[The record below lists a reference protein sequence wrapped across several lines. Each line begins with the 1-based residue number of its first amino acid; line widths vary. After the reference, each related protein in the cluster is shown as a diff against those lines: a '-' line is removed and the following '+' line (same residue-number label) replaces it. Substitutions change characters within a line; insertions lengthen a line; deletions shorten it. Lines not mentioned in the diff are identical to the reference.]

1 MRTRADGVS
10 RAVVYSTFA
19 LSLVG
24 LGIATYLTFTHFEGN
39 KFLACS
45 TTGLFNCDTVTS
57 SPQSYVFGVP
67 VALVGLVGY
76 VVLVVLNSPWGWRS
90 TRYVVH
96 VTRVAVIV
104 GSMAFVLWL
113 VAAELLYVGHICEW
127 CTGVHVVTF
136 LLFVIIAR
144 VAPDQLTS
152 FKREADPVARPR

>member
-1 MRTRADGVS
+1 MSRRAGEVS

-24 LGIATYLTFTHFEGN
+24 LGIAAYLTFTHFEGN

-57 SPQSYVFGVP
+57 SPQSYILGMP
-67 VALVGLVGY
+67 VAVVGLVGY
-76 VVLVVLNSPWGWRS
+76 AVLAVLNSPWGWRAPW
-90 TRYVVH
+90 YALH
-96 VTRVAVIV
+96 VARVAIV
-104 GSMAFVLWL
+104 AGSMAFVLWL
-113 VAAELLYVGHICEW
+113 VAAELLYVDHICEW

-144 VAPDQLTS
+144 VAPRQLGDRS
-152 FKREADPVARPR
+152 AVQ

>member
-1 MRTRADGVS
+1 MSTRTDEVS
-10 RAVVYSTFA
+10 RTVVYSTFA

-24 LGIATYLTFTHFEGN
+24 LGIAAYLSFTHFEGN

-76 VVLVVLNSPWGWRS
+76 AILVVLNSPWGWHS
-90 TRYVVH
+90 PRYALH
-96 VTRVAVIV
+96 VARATIVA
-104 GSMAFVLWL
+104 GSMVFVLWL

-136 LLFVIIAR
+136 LLFVIVAR
-144 VAPDQLTS
+144 VAPNQL
-152 FKREADPVARPR
+152 ARRSDRA

>member
-1 MRTRADGVS
+1 MSTRTGEVS
-10 RAVVYSTFA
+10 RKVVYSTFA

-24 LGIATYLTFTHFEGN
+24 LGIAAYLSFTHFEGN

-76 VVLVVLNSPWGWRS
+76 AILVVLNSPWGWHS
-90 TRYVVH
+90 PRYALH
-96 VTRVAVIV
+96 VARAAIVA
-104 GSMAFVLWL
+104 GSMVFVLWL

-136 LLFVIIAR
+136 LLFVIVAR
-144 VAPDQLTS
+144 VAPNQL
-152 FKREADPVARPR
+152 ARRSDRA

>member
-1 MRTRADGVS
+1 MSTRTDEVS
-10 RAVVYSTFA
+10 RTVVYSTFA

-24 LGIATYLTFTHFEGN
+24 LGIAAYLSFTHFEGN

-57 SPQSYVFGVP
+57 SPQSYVVGVP

-76 VVLVVLNSPWGWRS
+76 AILVVLNSPWGWHS
-90 TRYVVH
+90 PRYALH
-96 VTRVAVIV
+96 VARAVIV
-104 GSMAFVLWL
+104 AGSMAFVLWL

-144 VAPDQLTS
+144 VAPNQL
-152 FKREADPVARPR
+152 ARRSGGA

>member
-1 MRTRADGVS
+1 MSTRTDEVS
-10 RAVVYSTFA
+10 RTVVYSTFA

-24 LGIATYLTFTHFEGN
+24 LGIAAYLSFTHFEGN

-76 VVLVVLNSPWGWRS
+76 AILVVLNSPWGWHS
-90 TRYVVH
+90 PRYALH
-96 VTRVAVIV
+96 VARAAIVA
-104 GSMAFVLWL
+104 GSMVFVLWL

-136 LLFVIIAR
+136 LLFVIVAR
-144 VAPDQLTS
+144 VAPNQL
-152 FKREADPVARPR
+152 ARRSDRA

>member
-1 MRTRADGVS
+1 MSRRAGEVS

-24 LGIATYLTFTHFEGN
+24 LGIAAYLTFTHFEGN

-57 SPQSYVFGVP
+57 SPQSYVLGMP
-67 VALVGLVGY
+67 VAVVGLVGY
-76 VVLVVLNSPWGWRS
+76 AVLAILNSPWGWRAPW
-90 TRYVVH
+90 YALH
-96 VTRVAVIV
+96 VARVAIV
-104 GSMAFVLWL
+104 AGSMAFVLWL
-113 VAAELLYVGHICEW
+113 VAAELLYVDHICEW

-144 VAPDQLTS
+144 VAPRQLGDRS
-152 FKREADPVARPR
+152 AVQ

>member
-1 MRTRADGVS
+1 MSTRTDEVS
-10 RAVVYSTFA
+10 RTVVYSTFA

-24 LGIATYLTFTHFEGN
+24 LGIAAYLSFTHFEGN

-76 VVLVVLNSPWGWRS
+76 AILVVLNSPWGWHS
-90 TRYVVH
+90 PRYALH
-96 VTRVAVIV
+96 VARATIVA
-104 GSMAFVLWL
+104 GSMVFVLWL

-136 LLFVIIAR
+136 LLFVIVAR
-144 VAPDQLTS
+144 VTPNQL
-152 FKREADPVARPR
+152 ARRSDRA

>member
-1 MRTRADGVS
+1 MSRRAGEVS

-24 LGIATYLTFTHFEGN
+24 LGIAAYLTFTHFEGN

-57 SPQSYVFGVP
+57 SPQSYFLGMP
-67 VALVGLVGY
+67 VAVVGLVGY
-76 VVLVVLNSPWGWRS
+76 AVLAVLNSPWGWRAPW
-90 TRYVVH
+90 YALH
-96 VTRVAVIV
+96 VARVAIV
-104 GSMAFVLWL
+104 AGSMAFVLWL
-113 VAAELLYVGHICEW
+113 VAAELLYVDHICEW

-144 VAPDQLTS
+144 VAPRQLGDRS
-152 FKREADPVARPR
+152 AVQ

>member
-1 MRTRADGVS
+1 MSTRTDEVS
-10 RAVVYSTFA
+10 RTVVYSTFA

-24 LGIATYLTFTHFEGN
+24 LGIAAYLSFTHFEGN

-76 VVLVVLNSPWGWRS
+76 AVLVVLNSPWGWRS
-90 TRYVVH
+90 SRYSLHLTR
-96 VTRVAVIV
+96 AVIV
-104 GSMAFVLWL
+104 VGSMVFVLWL

-136 LLFVIIAR
+136 LLFVIVAR
-144 VAPDQLTS
+144 VAPNQL
-152 FKREADPVARPR
+152 ARRSGGA

>member
-1 MRTRADGVS
+1 MSTRAGEVS
-10 RAVVYSTFA
+10 RAVVYTTFA

-24 LGIATYLTFTHFEGN
+24 LGIASYLTFTHYEGN

-76 VVLVVLNSPWGWRS
+76 AVLVVLNSPWGWRS
-90 TRYVVH
+90 SRYALH
-96 VTRVAVIV
+96 LARAVIV
-104 GSMAFVLWL
+104 AGSMAFVLWL

-136 LLFVIIAR
+136 LLFVIVAR
-144 VAPDQLTS
+144 VAPNQL
-152 FKREADPVARPR
+152 ARRSGGA